1 MLFLISHR
9 HSVEKCPG
17 NEGKEAVD
25 KHYRSLQVDVARRL
39 GIKLV
44 ALYTAPI
51 EHARFI
57 VLQTDSFEAL
67 RDYLEPLYLIGSVE
81 IFPVSSFSERVHDLE
96 ERLEPAP
103 TDYYCMTLQGQLLR
117 ERDGGPQRS
126 QVLQPEADGGDLAA
140 RARRGGGGRLGPPQL
155 RSACRRTI
163 QAQKTGL

>member
-25 KHYRSLQVDVARRL
+25 KHYRSLQVDVAKRL

-67 RDYLEPLYLIGSVE
+67 RDYLEPLYLLGPVE
-81 IFPVSSFSERVHDLE
+81 IFPVSSFSERVHTLE
-96 ERLEPAP
+96 ERLEPPP
-103 TDYYCMTLQGQLLR
+103 TDYYCMTCRVNFFENEMEAHKGHKYYNQKQMEEIWPHEL
-117 ERDGGPQRS
+117 GG
-126 QVLQPEADGGDLAA
+126 EA
-140 RARRGGGGRLGPPQL
+140 GGG
-155 RSACRRTI
+155 
-163 QAQKTGL
+163 

>member
-9 HSVEKCPG
+9 HTAEKCPG

-44 ALYTAPI
+44 ASYTAPI

-81 IFPVSSFSERVHDLE
+81 IFPVSSFSERVHNLG
-96 ERLEPAP
+96 ERLEAPP
-103 TDYYCMTLQGQLLR
+103 TDYYCMTCRVNFFENEMEAHSGHKYYNQKQMEEIWPHEL
-117 ERDGGPQRS
+117 GG
-126 QVLQPEADGGDLAA
+126 EA
-140 RARRGGGGRLGPPQL
+140 GGG
-155 RSACRRTI
+155 
-163 QAQKTGL
+163 